1 MALNP
6 KLAVGVRNG
15 SLDLLTTAVGTSGLM
30 RWYDGTQ
37 PTDADTALGAQVAG
51 VELACSSTFAASASG
66 GSMTVNAIT
75 GANASATLN
84 PCTWHSFLTSAGVRK
99 FDGSCGTAT
108 ANLILSSVTIG
119 SGSPCTCTSY
129 TFTMAA

>member
-6 KLAVGVRNG
+6 KLCEAVRNAA
-15 SLDLLTTAVGTSGLM
+15 LNALTTEISTSGLM
-30 RWYDGTQ
+30 RWYDGAQ
-37 PTDADTALGAQVAG
+37 PTDANTALGSQVAG
-51 VELACSSTFAASASG
+51 VELACSSTFAGSASG
-66 GSMTVNAIT
+66 GSMSVSTIT

-119 SGSPCTCTSY
+119 SGAACTCTSY
-129 TFTMAA
+129 TFTMAV